1 MGIFNVLNK
10 EALKRNDGKPVPL
23 YTKAVLGLT
32 AGGIGAFVGTPAD
45 LTLIRMQAGVLL
57 ASPPVFLLKVA
68 QYPYML
74 VPRCNHVLL
83 ENSSKIYCLQLF

>member
-45 LTLIRMQAGVLL
+45 LTLIRMQAGVLF
-57 ASPPVFLLKVA
+57 PPVFLFEVA

-74 VPRCNHVLL
+74 VPQCNHVLL
-83 ENSSKIYCLQLF
+83 ENVSRKYCLQLF